1 MELCP
6 ELYVTVMLIVNF
18 KKGFFT
24 QKYFYY
30 KNEILVKFYLILQ
43 NLLNNV
49 KVALREQM
57 KNVQV

>member
-30 KNEILVKFYLILQ
+30 KNEIMVTFY
-43 NLLNNV
+43 
-49 KVALREQM
+49 
-57 KNVQV
+57 